1 MMGHY
6 VASLGAIDHYRRLL
20 QAGPLTEAQG
30 IPPATGV
37 LVIDK
42 PLGRTSFDVVAR
54 VRRVCGQKRVGHAG
68 TLDPLATGVLPIC
81 LGSATRLVEYL
92 ADAGKE
98 YRARLHLG
106 AVSATYDGEG
116 PVTPQVTDPALL
128 PATGTILAALAVFRG
143 PQQQVPPMHSA
154 VQQGGKRLYELARSG
169 VEVERRPRAV
179 TIYRLELVAY
189 TPPELVLDVACS
201 KGTYIRSLAH
211 DLGTALGCGAYLEG
225 LVRTRH
231 GPFGMADAVTLDQ
244 LEHAVAAGR
253 LHEVLRPPDVLVA
266 DWPRVAVAADAARW
280 LAQGQALDYPP
291 PAGNAPRRL
300 RVYGPDGAFLALVLW
315 DEDKA
320 RWHPAKVFS
329 GV

>member
-1 MMGHY
+1 
-6 VASLGAIDHYRRLL
+6 
-20 QAGPLTEAQG
+20 LTEAQG
-30 IPPATGV
+30 TQPVTGV

-54 VRRVCGQKRVGHAG
+54 VRRLCGQKRVGHAG

-81 LGSATRLVEYL
+81 LGPATRLVEYL

-98 YRARLHLG
+98 YRARVYLG
-106 AVSATYDGEG
+106 AISPTYDGEG
-116 PVTPQVTDPALL
+116 PVTPQIADPALL
-128 PATGTILAALAVFRG
+128 PVTDTVLAALAAFRG
-143 PQQQVPPMHSA
+143 PQQQLPPMHSA

-169 VEVERRPRAV
+169 IEVERRPRAV

-189 TPPELVLDVACS
+189 TPPQLVLDVACS

-211 DLGTALGCGAYLEG
+211 DLGAALGCGAYLAG

-231 GPFGMADAVTLDQ
+231 GPFGLADAITLDG
-244 LEHAVAAGR
+244 LEQAVAAGR
-253 LHEVLRPPDVLVA
+253 LHEVLRPADVLVA
-266 DWPRVAVAADAARW
+266 DWLRVDVAADAARR
-280 LAQGQALDYPP
+280 LAQGQPLDYPP

-300 RVYGPDGAFLALVLW
+300 RVYGPDGTFLALVLW
-315 DEDKA
+315 EEEKA
-320 RWHPAKVFS
+320 HWHPAKVFS